1 MTKMRSKIKALRGL
15 DLTSL
20 YLKVQGIAHE
30 WYKVHD
36 EDVHRYGDEMYRDL
50 IMAAKPLPERLAMI
64 AYLYATTADVQSV
77 LWDDHEF
84 VRKAVKPG
92 GHPMP
97 TDEILAEEEFNR
109 FSSNFKTLAK
119 AYLKKKACVLTGI
132 VEYVYLCGD
141 YEMFNAL
148 YPVTPRQPHVFASM
162 GVQDTRRLIYS
173 FL

>member
-1 MTKMRSKIKALRGL
+1 MTKMRVKIKTLRGL
-15 DLTSL
+15 DLSSL
-20 YLKVQGIAHE
+20 YKKVQGIAHE

-36 EDVHRYGDEMYRDL
+36 EDVHPYGDEMYRDL
-50 IMAAKPLPERLAMI
+50 IMATKPLPERLAMI
-64 AYLYATTADVQSV
+64 AYLYATTADVQNV

-97 TDEILAEEEFNR
+97 TDEILEEEEFNR
-109 FSSNFKTLAK
+109 FVSNFKTLTK

-162 GVQDTRRLIYS
+162 GVQDTERLIYS